1 MQCKCSTIS
10 NTSFDN
16 DFIYNEK
23 KMIMKVIEIF
33 KALSKNQ
40 NVSNY

>member
-10 NTSFDN
+10 NTCFDN

-33 KALSKNQ
+33 EALSKNQ
-40 NVSNY
+40 NTYS